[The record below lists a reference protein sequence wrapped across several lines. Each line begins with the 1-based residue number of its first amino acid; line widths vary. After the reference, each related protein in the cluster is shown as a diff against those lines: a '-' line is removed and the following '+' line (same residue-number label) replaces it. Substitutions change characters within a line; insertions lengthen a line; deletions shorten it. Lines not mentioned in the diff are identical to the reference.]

1 MSISSNAPKA
11 KEKLTKLMARS
22 GLCSRRKAE
31 EYIRAGR
38 VSVNRDTV
46 TNPAETAS
54 IDDAIYVDGEKL
66 SFPKM
71 ALWLFH
77 KPPGYLVSRQDVQNR
92 PTIFEHPTLKLLEK
106 DGRQLLNI
114 GRLDMTS
121 EGLLL
126 LCNDG
131 MLKNYLEKS
140 DLPRIYHVRY
150 FGGLDKDKLRQLQN
164 GARIDGVNYGNVTI
178 LHQEKF
184 SVTKRN
190 HWIKLQIHEGK
201 NREIR
206 KMINWCGAEVS
217 RLIRTDF
224 GEFSLADLPKGA
236 AQKIPEPQTIA
247 LWKKF
252 AEPNNTKLYQAKS
265 EAISPTKY
273 EPDATM
279 PRRKKPGKKLGKKP
293 TRHANMSGKHH
304 APKSH

>member
-224 GEFSLADLPKGA
+224 GDFSLGDLPKGA
-236 AQKIPEPQTIA
+236 VQKIPEPQTVA
-247 LWKKF
+247 LWKQF
-252 AEPNNTKLYQAKS
+252 ARPAESTSALETELP
-265 EAISPTKY
+265 
-273 EPDATM
+273 M
-279 PRRKKPGKKLGKKP
+279 PRRSKSA
-293 TRHANMSGKHH
+293 RHAATGKPH
-304 APKSH
+304 APKSD